1 MLGRE
6 CPGVRL
12 RALLPFLGLL
22 VCLCSGCSGAWAA
35 QPARPGE
42 PLARAFSEL
51 FQDADR
57 ITRLE
62 ACFLSVG
69 LPERPEHVRILRQN
83 LSTDDPLERIVTL
96 YALAAMTRAP
106 KDVDAFLAA
115 FPVDPG
121 LFLTLQDAEWR
132 LSATLGEGIAD
143 FLLLLVHEP
152 RTRDRALPHLARIIS
167 NKGVVE
173 NLTAEEQDVYV
184 KPYLGTHRDT
194 FLLEG
199 TSDFALSYLYE
210 EERKWACGAKLTE
223 LLLNNDPDSRITAL
237 LMHRRLFDPD
247 AARREMLQT
256 CKQPKPLRDAAH
268 AILMQRVL
276 DYTSFMKN
284 FPTDQATVEAVLRTE
299 KRLYKPPFHS
309 LAFSFMNRGDP
320 HDAAVAAALLRYGNG
335 RLEAVERHY
344 LQDYLKGESLCGD
357 SMVTP

>member
-1 MLGRE
+1 MPGRE

-106 KDVDAFLAA
+106 EDVDAFLAA

-121 LFLTLQDAEWR
+121 LFLTL
-132 LSATLGEGIAD
+132 
-143 FLLLLVHEP
+143 
-152 RTRDRALPHLARIIS
+152 
-167 NKGVVE
+167 
-173 NLTAEEQDVYV
+173 
-184 KPYLGTHRDT
+184 
-194 FLLEG
+194 
-199 TSDFALSYLYE
+199 
-210 EERKWACGAKLTE
+210 
-223 LLLNNDPDSRITAL
+223 
-237 LMHRRLFDPD
+237 
-247 AARREMLQT
+247 
-256 CKQPKPLRDAAH
+256 
-268 AILMQRVL
+268 
-276 DYTSFMKN
+276 
-284 FPTDQATVEAVLRTE
+284 
-299 KRLYKPPFHS
+299 
-309 LAFSFMNRGDP
+309 
-320 HDAAVAAALLRYGNG
+320 
-335 RLEAVERHY
+335 
-344 LQDYLKGESLCGD
+344 
-357 SMVTP
+357 